1 MTRKLIALA
10 LLGAAAGLAGCETG
24 YYGPPPP
31 PRYGPDHHVRWCL
44 NHHAD
49 YNPNT
54 NLYHDR
60 FGNLRPCEHP

>member
-1 MTRKLIALA
+1 MTRKLVALA
-10 LLGAAAGLAGCETG
+10 FIGAAAGLAGCETG

-31 PRYGPDHHVRWCL
+31 AYGPGHHVRWCL
-44 NHHAD
+44 AHHAD

-54 NLYHDR
+54 NLFRDR

>member
-1 MTRKLIALA
+1 MKRAILALA
-10 LLGAAAGLAGCETG
+10 LVGVAAAVAGCETG
-24 YYGPPPP
+24 YYGPP

-44 NHHAD
+44 AHHAD

-54 NLYHDR
+54 NLFRDR